1 MGLDPVCGME
11 VSPVTAEAQSEYKGV
26 TFYFC
31 SDTCKEEFD
40 TDPLR
45 YVDET
50 DLDEARAIQE
60 SRDRSA

>member
-11 VSPVTAEAQSEYKGV
+11 VSPVTAVAQSAFEGV

-31 SDTCKEEFD
+31 AEECKRRFD
-40 TDPLR
+40 ADPIA

-50 DLDEARAIQE
+50 DLAEARARRAAE
-60 SRDRSA
+60 MH